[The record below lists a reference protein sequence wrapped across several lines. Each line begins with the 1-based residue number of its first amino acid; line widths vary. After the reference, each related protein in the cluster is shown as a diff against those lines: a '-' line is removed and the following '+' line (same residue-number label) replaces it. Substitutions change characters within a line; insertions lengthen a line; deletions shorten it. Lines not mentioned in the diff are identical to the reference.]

1 MRNEAELQK
10 EIKEY
15 LEYNGWEV
23 KTYIKR
29 EDTKNWTHS
38 YEADLLIKHP
48 TYKKLGWIGIELK
61 DDTKSKT
68 PATALKQVITKYQ
81 KHYFEGIK
89 QPINIWIIITNQ
101 YIRSEPQ
108 NIGNPYITNSDE
120 QHLLGYKRVCQQ
132 FGVAFFDW
140 KVREK
145 NPRME
150 FLDGPYGPYS
160 RDYYNLIDLR
170 SEATKGKIC
179 LEIEGMKH
187 YETNQKAILNFIA
200 NRTQWQKHI
209 NKNNMG
215 FLDKNEFKEVNKNG
229 KLFDFI

>member
-10 EIKEY
+10 EIKAY

-23 KTYIKR
+23 KKYIKR
-29 EDTKNWTHS
+29 EDTKTWAHS
-38 YEADLLIKHP
+38 YEADLIIKHP

-61 DDTKSKT
+61 DDNKSKT

-81 KHYFEGIK
+81 NHFFEDIE

-101 YIRSEPQ
+101 YTRAEPQ

-140 KVREK
+140 NGREK
-145 NPRME
+145 NPRTE
-150 FLDGPYGPYS
+150 NLTGCYGPYS
-160 RDYYNLIDLR
+160 REYYNLIDLR
-170 SEATKGKIC
+170 SEAPQGKIC
-179 LEIEGMKH
+179 LEMEGMKH
-187 YETNQKAILNFIA
+187 YETNENAILNFIA
-200 NRTQWQKHI
+200 NRTQWQNHI

-215 FLDKNEFKEVNKNG
+215 FLDRTKFKEVKTNESIFN
-229 KLFDFI
+229 FI